1 MMKRRQFLATAG
13 FATLPT
19 FLRSEESAPGEEII
33 DIHQHVNYS
42 GRLDPDLLRHQ
53 DTMGVTRTVLL
64 PSGTELTRASTHM
77 GNSNGLAARIFGTAA
92 AARIAAAHPERYVFF
107 ANEVPDIP
115 EAGKRIEAWL
125 AKGALG
131 IGEQKFNLACDS
143 GPMQEIYR
151 IARDHEVPVLLHFQ
165 HETYNL
171 GFERFHTMLEKFPT
185 VNFIGHAQTWWG
197 HIDNEHNQ
205 EELYPK
211 SPVTPGG
218 LSDRWLADYPNMFG
232 DLSAGSGQ
240 NALTRDLEH
249 AAAFLDRHQD
259 KLLLGTDCND
269 SEGKGET
276 CSGAGTI
283 ALVRELVPEAAARA
297 KIFAGNARG
306 IIRFPDSRAD

>member
-1 MMKRRQFLATAG
+1 MMKRRHFLATTG
-13 FATLPT
+13 LATVPT
-19 FLRSEESAPGEEII
+19 LLHSETASRPEEII

-53 DTMGVTRTVLL
+53 DAMGVTRTVLL

-77 GNSNGLAARIFGTAA
+77 GKSNGLAARIFGTAA
-92 AARIAAAHPERYVFF
+92 AARIAALHPDRYVYF

-115 EAGKRIEAWL
+115 EARKTLEEWL
-125 AKGALG
+125 KKGALG
-131 IGEQKFNLACDS
+131 IGEQKFNIACDS
-143 GPMQEIYR
+143 EPMQDVYR
-151 IARDHEVPVLLHFQ
+151 IARDHNVPVLLHFQ

-197 HIDNEHNQ
+197 YIDKAHKP

-211 SPVTPGG
+211 TSVTPGG
-218 LSDRWLADYPNMFG
+218 LSDRWLAEYPNMFG

-240 NALTRDLEH
+240 NALTRDREQ
-249 AAAFLDRHQD
+249 AIAFLDRHQD

-269 SEGKGET
+269 SEGKGAA

-283 ALVRELVPEAAARA
+283 ALIRQLVPEPATRA
-297 KIFAGNARG
+297 KIFSGNARK
-306 IIRFPDSRAD
+306 IIRLD